1 MQTFEPPETT
11 ESELIARAQE
21 GDPDAFSR
29 LMEGVQPRLLS
40 QAIVFYQDSD
50 LARDLMQ
57 EIAQEADPAACS
69 VLSYRNAIAERED
82 VLLAMLDQ
90 NARVV
95 LPRSAAVFES
105 NR

>member
-1 MQTFEPPETT
+1 MQTLEPPETA

-29 LMEGVQPRLLS
+29 LMGGVQLQLLS
-40 QAIVFYQDSD
+40 QAIVFCQDSD
-50 LARDLMQ
+50 LARDLMR
-57 EIAQEADPAACS
+57 EIAQVTGPARS
-69 VLSYRNAIAERED
+69 VLSSRNAFAEGED
-82 VLLAMLDQ
+82 VFQAMLDQ
-90 NARVV
+90 DARVV